1 MPETVEQRNARKVRV
16 GTVVSDKMDK
26 SIVVRVDRTMKH
38 ALYLKTV
45 RTFSKLYAHDEKNDA
60 RLGDKVR
67 VMETRRLSKNK
78 HWRLV
83 DIVERAK

>member
-1 MPETVEQRNARKVRV
+1 MAETVQRNARKVRV
-16 GTVVSDKMDK
+16 GTVVSDKMNK

-45 RTFSKLYAHDEKNDA
+45 RTFSKLYAHDENNDA
-60 RLGDKVR
+60 RIGDKVR
-67 VMETRRLSKNK
+67 VMESRRLSKNK

-83 DIVERAK
+83 EIVERAK

>member
-1 MPETVEQRNARKVRV
+1 MAETVQRNARKTRV

-38 ALYLKTV
+38 ALYLKTI
-45 RTFSKLYAHDEKNDA
+45 RTFSKLYAHDENNDA
-60 RLGDKVR
+60 HVGDKVR

-78 HWRLV
+78 HWRLIEV
-83 DIVERAK
+83 IERAK

>member
-1 MPETVEQRNARKVRV
+1 MAETVQRNARKVRV
-16 GTVVSDKMDK
+16 GTVVSDKMNK

-45 RTFSKLYAHDEKNDA
+45 RTFSKLYAHDENNDA
-60 RLGDKVR
+60 RVGDKVR
-67 VMETRRLSKNK
+67 VMESRRLSKNK

-83 DIVERAK
+83 EIVERAK